1 MTLFKV
7 KKTKKIERKK
17 RTTIDAIHQN
27 KLDEINKTK
36 KMLPKLRKNLNNI
49 LKKIEKLNQISKN
62 QLTDQE
68 LEKLFNLKDEK
79 NKIEKKINEITDNEI
94 ENNYFLDNGHLLF
107 QYYETKNK
115 SIVQKNLPKKKN
127 IEKNSV
133 VDFFSK
139 TKVKNI
145 TKNQDSDN
153 TVKINN
159 QDNIKQSKYNS
170 MNKADILN
178 SYLQHIDKNYI
189 VDINKK
195 INNNQVVYRCQQCD
209 VEKLVHKS
217 MGLAICPQ
225 CSSQEKII
233 IESDKPSY
241 KDPPKE
247 IAYFSYKRINHF
259 NEWLAQ
265 FQAKE
270 STEIPSEVY
279 DKILL
284 EIEKERITN
293 MVNLTPIKLREIL
306 KKLKLNKYY
315 EHVPHIINRLNGVQ
329 APTMSREM
337 EEKLRF
343 MFKEIQ
349 APFMKYCPKE
359 RKNFLSYSYVLHKFV
374 ELLELD
380 EFLPNFPL
388 LKSREKLH
396 QQDKIWK
403 KVCEDLGWEFY
414 KSL

>member
-7 KKTKKIERKK
+7 KKTKKRDKKK

-27 KLDEINKTK
+27 KLFEIGKQK
-36 KMLPKLRKNLNNI
+36 KVLPKL
-49 LKKIEKLNQISKN
+49 KKKLD
-62 QLTDQE
+62 T
-68 LEKLFNLKDEK
+68 
-79 NKIEKKINEITDNEI
+79 IEKKINDLENQGKVNLSDEDLEKFFDLKEESKKVKEKIKEI
-94 ENNYFLDNGHLLF
+94 EENKIENDYFLDNGHLLF

-115 SIVQKNLPKKKN
+115 GANKKQRKKTIKKT

-133 VDFFSK
+133 IDFFSK
-139 TKVKNI
+139 SMSQEQNSQLQDKQENLE
-145 TKNQDSDN
+145 NQ
-153 TVKINN
+153 
-159 QDNIKQSKYNS
+159 QECSKYNS
-170 MNKADILN
+170 MNKIEILN
-178 SYLQHIDKNYI
+178 TYMHHIDKNYI
-189 VDINKK
+189 IDINKK
-195 INNNQVVYRCQQCD
+195 TNSQQILYRCEQCD
-209 VEKLVHKS
+209 IEKYIHKS
-217 MGLAICPQ
+217 LGLAICPK
-225 CSSQEKII
+225 CSNQEKII

-279 DKILL
+279 DKIIL
-284 EIEKERITN
+284 EIEKERIHN

-337 EEKLRF
+337 EEKLRS

-349 APFMKYCPKE
+349 APFMKYCPKD

>member
-7 KKTKKIERKK
+7 KKSKKRERRK
-17 RTTIDAIHQN
+17 RTTIDAIHQG
-27 KLDEINKTK
+27 KMEDLLKDK
-36 KMLPKLRKNLNNI
+36 KALPKLKKNLNNV
-49 LKKIEKLNQISKN
+49 LKKIEYLESRNKIDLSDN
-62 QLTDQE
+62 E
-68 LEKLFNLKDEK
+68 LENLFQLRDEK
-79 NKIEKKINEITDNEI
+79 NNLEKKINEITDNTQ
-94 ENNYFLDNGHLLF
+94 ENDYFLNNGHLLF

-115 SIVQKNLPKKKN
+115 SIVQKTPVVKKKN
-127 IEKNSV
+127 IEKMSV

-139 TKVKNI
+139 IKSTKSKKNDVEEQE
-145 TKNQDSDN
+145 N
-153 TVKINN
+153 
-159 QDNIKQSKYNS
+159 KQSLSKYNS

-178 SYLQHIDKNYI
+178 NYMKYIDKNHVI
-189 VDINKK
+189 DINKK
-195 INNNQVVYRCQQCD
+195 TSQSQVIYKCQQCD
-209 VEKLVHKS
+209 VEKFIHKS
-217 MGLAICPQ
+217 LGLVICPN

-270 STEIPSEVY
+270 STEIPTEVY

-284 EIEKERITN
+284 EIEKERIHN

-337 EEKLRF
+337 EEKLRS

-349 APFMKYCPKE
+349 APFMKYCPKD

>member
-7 KKTKKIERKK
+7 KKSKKRERRK
-17 RTTIDAIHQN
+17 RTTIDAIHQG
-27 KLDEINKTK
+27 KMEDLLKDK
-36 KMLPKLRKNLNNI
+36 KALPKLKKNLNNV
-49 LKKIEKLNQISKN
+49 LKKIESLESRNKIDLSDN
-62 QLTDQE
+62 E
-68 LEKLFNLKDEK
+68 LENLFQLRDEK
-79 NKIEKKINEITDNEI
+79 NILEKKINEITDNTQ
-94 ENNYFLDNGHLLF
+94 ENDYFLNNGHLLF

-115 SIVQKNLPKKKN
+115 SIVQKTPVVKKKN
-127 IEKNSV
+127 IEKTSV

-139 TKVKNI
+139 IKPVKNK
-145 TKNQDSDN
+145 KNDDEEQE
-153 TVKINN
+153 KEN
-159 QDNIKQSKYNS
+159 QQSLSKYNS
-170 MNKADILN
+170 MNKAEILN
-178 SYLQHIDKNYI
+178 NYMKYIDKNHVI
-189 VDINKK
+189 DINKK
-195 INNNQVVYRCQQCD
+195 TSQSQVIYKCQQCD
-209 VEKLVHKS
+209 VEKFIHKS
-217 MGLAICPQ
+217 LGLVICPN

-270 STEIPSEVY
+270 STEIPTEVY

-284 EIEKERITN
+284 EIEKERIHN

-337 EEKLRF
+337 EEKLRS

-349 APFMKYCPKE
+349 APFMKYCPKD